1 MWCNFFLNMW
11 KTFSIGL
18 RFIRYMQT
26 IYAYWELKTGLTC
39 LSREQ
44 LITSYIIGIPYLQ
57 HASFCS
63 MVWKFL
69 ESDNYYV
76 MLCAICYHLYNL
88 KNSKSL
94 HGVVLLS
101 VKLQTS
107 ACEFAKSNTHSWV
120 FFTFLKLCKRHQIM

>member
-18 RFIRYMQT
+18 RLIIYMQT
-26 IYAYWELKTGLTC
+26 RYAYSELEIGLTWLC
-39 LSREQ
+39 IEQ
-44 LITSYIIGIPYLQ
+44 LMTSYIIGIPYLQ

-63 MVWKFL
+63 MVWKFMK
-69 ESDNYYV
+69 SDSYHV

-94 HGVVLLS
+94 HGGVLLS

-107 ACEFAKSNTHSWV
+107 ACKFTKSNTHPWV
-120 FFTFLKLCKRHQIM
+120 FFTFFKLCKRHQIT